1 MADQHSIQRVALD
14 LALARL
20 QEQTSYRSTLDT
32 RVGQSFALGA
42 AMIALMGSALLIADQ
57 DLRDSVRGGFSVAAG
72 LFIASIVTS
81 TCAYVMSRWRTA
93 PSSADL
99 LLTLTID
106 EEDELQV
113 LRDMT
118 VTILTVIDQNEPWL
132 RAKAALVNTSIV
144 LTAATAISIVA
155 SALTAL

>member
-1 MADQHSIQRVALD
+1 MAEQHSIQRVALD
-14 LALARL
+14 LALACL
-20 QEQTSYRSTLDT
+20 QEQASYRSTLDT

-57 DLRDSVRGGFSVAAG
+57 DLRDSVRAGFTVAAG

-81 TCAYVMSRWRTA
+81 TCAYVVSRWRTA

-99 LLTLTID
+99 LLALTIA
-106 EEDELQV
+106 EEDEVQV
-113 LRDMT
+113 VKDMT
-118 VTILTVIDQNEPWL
+118 VTILTVIDQNEPWV
-132 RAKAALVNTSIV
+132 RAKAVLVNSSIV
-144 LTAATAISIVA
+144 LTAATAIAIVA